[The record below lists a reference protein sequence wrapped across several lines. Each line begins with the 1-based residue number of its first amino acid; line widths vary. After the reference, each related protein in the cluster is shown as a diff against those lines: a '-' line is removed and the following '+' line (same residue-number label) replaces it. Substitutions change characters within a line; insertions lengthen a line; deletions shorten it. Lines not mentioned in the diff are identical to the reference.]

1 MYVETANLDKS
12 QHWQYSLLRIC
23 PYMSNVFI
31 FLQWNPP
38 TQLGGKKRDNR
49 NQMFELVDTEL

>member
-38 TQLGGKKRDNR
+38 TQLGGGKKR
-49 NQMFELVDTEL
+49 